1 MIGPRPTQV
10 IACMSDQEHI
20 DHILNSWPYEPSTL
34 SVRIRKGHD
43 GRDVLQMRLDL
54 GLLQLETSGRPDG
67 TRPGGK
73 NTYLDFL
80 LDMEAKYVPEEDVPE
95 PEIEELEV
103 ADEVIPG
110 PTGEFEPDDDEEEDE
125 EFEELD
131 GFMMSEEQC
140 READREFVQYYHRRL
155 CWLAMR
161 EFTQAM
167 HDADHT
173 LRLMDF
179 CRDHS
184 PDDEWTMSHEQ
195 YRPFV
200 LFHRTQAAAL
210 AELESGKGAEAS
222 VEAIN
227 GGLEAIKVVF
237 TEHEAEDEFE
247 TDELVSR
254 LVEMREGLRK
264 QFDVGDTLE
273 EKLREAVANERY
285 ELAAKL
291 RDELAQRKGH

>member
-1 MIGPRPTQV
+1 
-10 IACMSDQEHI
+10 MSDQEHI
-20 DHILNSWPYEPSTL
+20 DHILKSWPYEPSTL
-34 SVRIRKGHD
+34 SVRIRQNAD
-43 GRDVLQMRLDL
+43 GLDVLQMRLDL
-54 GLLQLETSGRPDG
+54 GLLQLETEGRPDG

-73 NTYLDFL
+73 NTYLDYL
-80 LDMEAKYVPEEDVPE
+80 LDLESRWEPGAAAVAEASSELPDFDSSEEEEAEEDGS
-95 PEIEELEV
+95 
-103 ADEVIPG
+103 A
-110 PTGEFEPDDDEEEDE
+110 
-125 EFEELD
+125 D
-131 GFMMSEEQC
+131 GFTMNEEQC

-161 EFTQAM
+161 EFTKAM
-167 HDADHT
+167 IDADHT

-184 PDDEWTMSHEQ
+184 PDEEWTMSHEQ

-210 AELESGKGAEAS
+210 AQLEAGKGAEAS

-227 GGLEAIKVVF
+227 EGLELIKEVF
-237 TEHEAEDEFE
+237 VEHEAEDEYE
-247 TDELVSR
+247 GDELVVR

-264 QFDVGDTLE
+264 QFDVGNTLE
-273 EKLREAVANERY
+273 EQLRDAVANEKY

-291 RDELAQRKGH
+291 RDELAQRRGH

>member
-1 MIGPRPTQV
+1 
-10 IACMSDQEHI
+10 MSDQEHI
-20 DHILNSWPYEPSTL
+20 DHILKSWPYEPSTL
-34 SVRIRKGHD
+34 SVRIRQGAD

-54 GLLQLETSGRPDG
+54 GLLQLETEGRPDG

-73 NTYLDFL
+73 NTYLDYL
-80 LDMEAKYVPEEDVPE
+80 LDLESRWEPGETPAAEAAVEPPDFDADLEEE
-95 PEIEELEV
+95 EEEEIA
-103 ADEVIPG
+103 ADEAP
-110 PTGEFEPDDDEEEDE
+110 
-125 EFEELD
+125 D
-131 GFMMSEEQC
+131 GFTMNEEQC

-161 EFTQAM
+161 EFTKAM
-167 HDADHT
+167 IDADHT

-184 PDDEWTMSHEQ
+184 PDEEWTMSHEQ

-210 AELESGKGAEAS
+210 AQLEAGKGAEAS

-227 GGLEAIKVVF
+227 QGLELIKEVF
-237 TEHEAEDEFE
+237 VEHEAEEE
-247 TDELVSR
+247 YEGDELVVR

-264 QFDVGDTLE
+264 QFDVGNTLE
-273 EKLREAVANERY
+273 EQLRDAVANEKY

-291 RDELAQRKGH
+291 RDELAQRRGH

>member
-1 MIGPRPTQV
+1 
-10 IACMSDQEHI
+10 MSDQDHI
-20 DHILNSWPYEPSTL
+20 DPILKSWPYEPSTL
-34 SVRIRKGHD
+34 SVRIRQGAD

-54 GLLQLETSGRPDG
+54 GLLQLETTGRPDG

-73 NTYLDFL
+73 NTYLDHL
-80 LDMEAKYVPEEDVPE
+80 LDLETRWE
-95 PEIEELEV
+95 PSASPP
-103 ADEVIPG
+103 ADEAS
-110 PTGEFEPDDDEEEDE
+110 EPPAFDPSEAEEDE
-125 EFEELD
+125 GEAAD
-131 GFMMSEEQC
+131 GFTMDEEQC

-161 EFTQAM
+161 EFTNAM
-167 HDADHT
+167 LDADHT

-184 PDDEWTMSHEQ
+184 PDEEWTMSHEQ

-210 AELESGKGAEAS
+210 AELEAGKGAEAS

-227 GGLEAIKVVF
+227 AGLETIKEVF
-237 TEHEAEDEFE
+237 VEHEAEDEYE
-247 TDELVSR
+247 GDELVAR

-264 QFDVGDTLE
+264 QFDVGNTLE
-273 EKLREAVANERY
+273 EQLRDAVANEKY

-291 RDELAQRKGH
+291 RDELAQRRGH

>member
-1 MIGPRPTQV
+1 MADR
-10 IACMSDQEHI
+10 ENI
-20 DHILNSWPYEPSTL
+20 DDILQSWPYEPHTL
-34 SVRIRKGHD
+34 TVRIREGND
-43 GRDVLQMRLDL
+43 GREVLQMRLDL
-54 GLLQLETSGRPDG
+54 GLLQLETTGRPDG
-67 TRPGGK
+67 TRPGGQES
-73 NTYLDFL
+73 YLHYL
-80 LDMEAKYVPEEDVPE
+80 LQLEQDYLAEHPDEAEE
-95 PEIEELEV
+95 PE
-103 ADEVIPG
+103 G
-110 PTGEFEPDDDEEEDE
+110 NDEEEGE
-125 EFEELD
+125 EAASGFEMD
-131 GFMMSEEQC
+131 EEQC

-161 EFTQAM
+161 EFANAM

-184 PDDEWTMSHEQ
+184 ADEEWTISHEQ

-210 AELESGKGAEAS
+210 AQLESGNGAEAS

-227 GGLEAIKVVF
+227 EGLEKIREVF
-237 TEHEAEDEFE
+237 IDHEAEEEFE
-247 TDELVSR
+247 SDELVMR
-254 LVEMREGLRK
+254 LMEMREGLRK

-273 EKLREAVANERY
+273 EQLRDAVANERY

-291 RDELAQRKGH
+291 RDELARRRGH

>member
-1 MIGPRPTQV
+1 
-10 IACMSDQEHI
+10 MSDQEHI
-20 DHILNSWPYEPSTL
+20 DHILKSWPYEPSTL
-34 SVRIRKGHD
+34 SVRIRQGGD

-54 GLLQLETSGRPDG
+54 GLLQLETDGRPDG

-73 NTYLDFL
+73 NTYLDHL
-80 LDMEAKYVPEEDVPE
+80 LDLEARWEPDESPDDSSSAPEFDASPESEEESPASSGAVYRNE
-95 PEIEELEV
+95 PEFDASLES
-103 ADEVIPG
+103 
-110 PTGEFEPDDDEEEDE
+110 EEESE
-125 EFEELD
+125 PAD
-131 GFMMSEEQC
+131 GFRMTEEQC

-161 EFTQAM
+161 EFGKAM
-167 HDADHT
+167 VDADHT

-184 PDDEWTMSHEQ
+184 PDEEWTMTHEQ

-210 AELESGKGAEAS
+210 AQLEAGKGAEAS

-227 GGLEAIKVVF
+227 EGLELIKEVF
-237 TEHEAEDEFE
+237 VDHEAEEE
-247 TDELVSR
+247 YEGDELVVR

-264 QFDVGDTLE
+264 QFDVGNTLE
-273 EKLREAVANERY
+273 EQLRDAVANERY

-291 RDELAQRKGH
+291 RDELAQRRGH